1 MGVDLTTLAL
11 VALAAVLIAG
21 ALSPL
26 ETLGWWAGWFGERAD
41 DLEPELGDVADE
53 DASEDETLTAT
64 PNDDSV
70 AADPIA
76 ASAVD
81 PWLVFLSGI
90 HAVGPVTHARR
101 EARLVASL
109 RRALP
114 RGRVLEVFPYSVT
127 NRALT
132 GERVFAR
139 VWRWALRGKLGSRRL
154 GQVAGFLINAR
165 NFWQVL
171 VSVDR
176 RYGPYYNRGSAAL
189 VLRALRKRG
198 YEGGGGR
205 IVLVGYSGGAQVAL
219 GTAPFLKE
227 ATGAEVTVV
236 MLGGVM
242 AADPGVLEVD
252 RAVHVYGTQDRIQ
265 RWSAWFFP
273 GRWSQ
278 VTWSPWN
285 QARARG
291 TLEVVELGPCD
302 HTGVDGYL
310 DEEAHVADGRSHL
323 ELTVDVLA
331 ALASGRR
338 SGLPTAA

>member
-1 MGVDLTTLAL
+1 MALDLPTLAL
-11 VALAAVLIAG
+11 VALGALLIAG
-21 ALSPL
+21 ALAPL
-26 ETLGWWAGWFGERAD
+26 ETLGWWAGWFGEA
-41 DLEPELGDVADE
+41 A
-53 DASEDETLTAT
+53 DASDVTATEADDETLTA
-64 PNDDSV
+64 
-70 AADPIA
+70 
-76 ASAVD
+76 ASADAVSSEPSTNVD

-101 EARLVASL
+101 EARLVAGL

-114 RGRVLEVFPYSVT
+114 DGRILEVFPYSVT

-139 VWRWALRGKLGSRRL
+139 VWRWALRGKLGRRRL

-176 RYGPYYNRGSAAL
+176 RYGPYYNQGSASL
-189 VLRALRKRG
+189 VLRALRRRG
-198 YEGGGGR
+198 YPGHGGR

-219 GTAPFLKE
+219 GSSSFLKE
-227 ATGAEVTVV
+227 ATDAEVTVV

-242 AADPGVLEVD
+242 AADPAVLQID
-252 RAVHVYGTQDRIQ
+252 RAVHVYGDEDRIQ

-273 GRWSQ
+273 GRWARVS
-278 VTWSPWN
+278 WSPWN
-285 QARARG
+285 LARLRG
-291 TLEVVELGPCD
+291 TLELVALGPCD
-302 HTGVDGYL
+302 HTGANGYL
-310 DEEAHVADGRSHL
+310 DEDSHVDDGRSYL

-331 ALASGRR
+331 ALARGDR
-338 SGLPTAA
+338 SELPVAR